1 MHSALNKL
9 SSSFESDY
17 RSVYLCVCVCV
28 CVCVIET
35 QSINVC
41 PSLPKSFP
49 SQRRKASCLQSYH
62 LGSPLKCRFQV
73 ICQVSERKVIRGK
86 ARSFSPGLH
95 TAGKIWKKAGFGGGG
110 LKEWAKGNRKKG
122 GKGKEPPAERSEVS
136 ADSRKG
142 DMGGQEHC
150 PKRISANFLWAQKVR
165 HCLSK
170 KIYVK
175 TRITF
180 HNF

>member
-1 MHSALNKL
+1 MCVPPSPSPFHPKGGRLPAYRVITWVLLWNVDSKSSVKFLREKWSEVKPDPFPQGFTQLGKFGRKQAL
-9 SSSFESDY
+9 
-17 RSVYLCVCVCV
+17 
-28 CVCVIET
+28 
-35 QSINVC
+35 
-41 PSLPKSFP
+41 
-49 SQRRKASCLQSYH
+49 
-62 LGSPLKCRFQV
+62 
-73 ICQVSERKVIRGK
+73 
-86 ARSFSPGLH
+86 
-95 TAGKIWKKAGFGGGG
+95 GGGG

-180 HNF
+180 QDF